1 MEESEWTAIPIQYVK
16 PILGCKV
23 FMNKIIRN
31 GLDVRIAF
39 QTGLKRN
46 AELPYSQV
54 NLIGTEISQAIE
66 RQADP
71 SAKGS
76 NQMSNRV
83 RLKSIVRT
91 FAQYGY
97 RLLKPVLRPVAF
109 RVRHYLMSG
118 LRQELQH
125 EILRASAAISEGTHR
140 EIHSIF
146 STIASEL
153 QQDFRKTSAM
163 TTDDFRREIRK
174 LSLATHNEL
183 QQEIQRIS
191 TVMAMGLQQQNEILC
206 PRLDR
211 IEVYSAATARRV
223 AVNCGPGEVMV
234 KTSVGYVLCAA
245 SDHALLSCLLDT
257 GDLEMGTRLLIQKFL
272 KPGDVYVDVGANIG
286 MHTLAAAQAMQGV
299 GKIVAFE
306 PFEPTKRMLEKS
318 IWMNGFSGITE
329 IHQAAVSNI
338 TGHQQ
343 LFIGATSGHHSL
355 FALDSLSVTVQEPV
369 TVPLV
374 RLDGIISSDQRIDLM
389 KIDVEG
395 AELEVIEGGRA
406 LLIDNPD
413 IALIVEFGPSHLQ
426 RIGRTPKQWFD
437 SFSQL
442 GLDFKVINH
451 ESGALEFWPREA
463 LEKVESVNLI
473 FARAGSA
480 AWDRLA

>member
-1 MEESEWTAIPIQYVK
+1 
-16 PILGCKV
+16 
-23 FMNKIIRN
+23 MNKNIRN
-31 GLDVRIAF
+31 GLDVHIAF
-39 QTGLKRN
+39 QAGAKRN
-46 AELPYSQV
+46 AQSHCGHKKPIATETSQ
-54 NLIGTEISQAIE
+54 TIE
-66 RQADP
+66 TQVDP
-71 SAKGS
+71 RTKGS
-76 NQMSNRV
+76 NQMLKRFQ
-83 RLKSIVRT
+83 LKSLARIV
-91 FAQYGY
+91 AQYGY

-109 RVRHYLMSG
+109 RVRHYLISG
-118 LRQELQH
+118 LRQELQQENAH
-125 EILRASAAISEGTHR
+125 TSAALIEDK
-140 EIHSIF
+140 F
-146 STIASEL
+146 
-153 QQDFRKTSAM
+153 
-163 TTDDFRREIRK
+163 REIRADFSTVAGGLQENIQRTSASTIYEFQQK
-174 LSLATHNEL
+174 IQELSSATTYAL
-183 QQEIQRIS
+183 QQEIKNIS
-191 TVMAMGLQQQNEILC
+191 AAMAESFQHQNEILC

-211 IEVYSAATARRV
+211 IEAYSAATARRV
-223 AVNCGPGEVMV
+223 AVNCGPDEVLV

-245 SDHALLSCLLDT
+245 SDHALLSCLMDT

-355 FALDSLSVTVQEPV
+355 FALDSLPVTVLEPV